1 VNTGTGAGPCAPS
14 EVPVSLRGP
23 SVGLDLGERRIGVA
37 IGDGGGTT
45 SVPAEVVERSGDR
58 RGDHRR
64 LLRTVR
70 DADAA
75 VVVVGLPL
83 SLDGSVGPAARRVL
97 AEVDELRSSWDV
109 PVVTHDERFSTAEAH
124 ASLRG
129 VGLDERARRRV
140 VDAVAAAV
148 ILQSW
153 LDARRARQDSTP

>member
-1 VNTGTGAGPCAPS
+1 MSARTGAGPSGPADLTDLP
-14 EVPVSLRGP
+14 LGP
-23 SVGLDLGERRIGVA
+23 SIGLDLGERRIGVA
-37 IGDGGGTT
+37 FGDGGGRT
-45 SVPAEVVERSGDR
+45 SVPAEVVERSGDH

-83 SLDGSVGPAARRVL
+83 SLDGTVGPAARRVL
-97 AEVDELRSSWDV
+97 AEVEELRHAWGL
-109 PVVTHDERFSTAEAH
+109 PVVTHDERFSTTEAH

-129 VGLDERARRRV
+129 AGLDERARRRV
-140 VDAVAAAV
+140 VDAVAASV

-153 LDARRARQDSTP
+153 LDGRRSRQDAAP

>member
-1 VNTGTGAGPCAPS
+1 MSAGTGAGPCAPS
-14 EVPVSLRGP
+14 EVPPSLVGP

-37 IGDGGGTT
+37 VGDGGGTT

-58 RGDHRR
+58 PADHRR
-64 LLRTVR
+64 LLRVVR
-70 DADAA
+70 DVDAA

-83 SLDGSVGPAARRVL
+83 SLDGSVGPAAKRVL
-97 AEVDELRSSWDV
+97 AEVDELRSTWDV

-129 VGLDERARRRV
+129 AGLDERARRRV
-140 VDAVAAAV
+140 VDAVAASV

-153 LDARRARQDSTP
+153 LDSQRARQDSTP

>member
-1 VNTGTGAGPCAPS
+1 MSTGSGAGPCAPS
-14 EVPVSLRGP
+14 EVPQSLLGP

-45 SVPAEVVERSGDR
+45 SVPTEVVERSGDR

-97 AEVDELRSSWDV
+97 AEVDELRSSWGI

-140 VDAVAAAV
+140 VDAVAASV

-153 LDARRARQDSTP
+153 LDARRARQDATP